1 MSSNEKQT
9 LVNLTQSFIKILTE
23 ANGKEVDLSFC
34 ERKLNTPK
42 RRLYDI
48 INVLSGVGLI
58 QRLGKS
64 KVKISEIQDIAK
76 LNLDFNVPSGF
87 NSEVNNG
94 SSNSNIAISDRE
106 REIDMLLNKCETELK
121 DLSESELFDQF
132 AFITEDD
139 ISNIDPTSEYMLFSI
154 SGPKSLST
162 IMDSDPQDPFL
173 HRLIFKIESG
183 DGAINVQPIS
193 KANQTDQP
201 LSATAETS

>member
-1 MSSNEKQT
+1 MSNEKQT

-48 INVLSGVGLI
+48 INVLAGVGLI

-64 KVKISEIQDIAK
+64 KVKISEVQDIAK

-87 NSEVNNG
+87 NSDVNN
-94 SSNSNIAISDRE
+94 NNMAISDRE
-106 REIDMLLNKCETELK
+106 REIDILLNKCETELK

-132 AFITEDD
+132 AFITEED
-139 ISNIDPTSEYMLFSI
+139 IANIDPSSEYTLFSI
-154 SGPKSLST
+154 SGPKGLNA
-162 IMDSDPQDPFL
+162 IMDSDPHDPFL
-173 HRLIFKIESG
+173 HRLIFKIENG
-183 DGAINVQPIS
+183 EGAINVQPIS
-193 KANQTDQP
+193 KTNKIDQP
-201 LSATAETS
+201 LPTASES